1 MSKKRAVDLLRFL
14 TLAPVGLLLS
24 SCGSQEASTASTADS
39 RPMVV
44 ATTGMIGDLAHR
56 IAGDHARIETLMGP
70 GVDPHLFKA
79 SESDVRRL
87 DGADLI
93 LYNGLHL
100 EGKMTDILGKMA
112 RGKEVV
118 ALGEAVDGSRL
129 RSPPE
134 FEGSHDPHI
143 WFDVSLWVQAID
155 PATEALIA
163 VDPAHADDYRANA
176 ETYRTELNELDA
188 WIDTQVA
195 VLPPDQRV
203 LITAHD
209 AFGYFGRRYGFEV
222 VGLQGLST
230 STEAGLRDMDR
241 VVGVVVE
248 HKLKAIFVESSVPPR
263 SIEAVRTAC
272 AEEGLD
278 VAVGGEL
285 FSDAMG
291 GEGTP
296 EGTYVG
302 MVRHNVETVV
312 GALR

>member
-1 MSKKRAVDLLRFL
+1 MSKNLHQELLFL
-14 TLAPVGLLLS
+14 VILAPVGVLLS
-24 SCGSQEASTASTADS
+24 SCGSREATTVEAGDS
-39 RPMVV
+39 KPLVV

-100 EGKMTDILGKMA
+100 EGKMTDILGKMT

-118 ALGEAVDGSRL
+118 ALGDAVDGSRL
-129 RSPPE
+129 LSPPE
-134 FEGSHDPHI
+134 FEGAHDPHI
-143 WFDVSLWVQAID
+143 WFDVSLWVQVID
-155 PATEALIA
+155 PAVQALIA

-176 ETYRTELNELDA
+176 EAYRAELTELDA
-188 WIDTQVA
+188 WIETQVA
-195 VLPPDQRV
+195 VLPSDQRV
-203 LITAHD
+203 LVTAHD
-209 AFGYFGRRYGFEV
+209 AFGYFGHRYGFEV
-222 VGLQGLST
+222 VALQGLST
-230 STEAGLRDMDR
+230 STVAGLKDMDR

-248 HKLKAIFVESSVPPR
+248 RRLKAIFVESSVPPK
-263 SIEAVRTAC
+263 SIEAVRIAC
-272 AEEGLD
+272 AEEGLE
-278 VAVGGEL
+278 VALGGEL

-291 GEGTP
+291 AEGTP
-296 EGTYVG
+296 EGNYVG
-302 MVRHNVETVV
+302 MVRHNVDTVV